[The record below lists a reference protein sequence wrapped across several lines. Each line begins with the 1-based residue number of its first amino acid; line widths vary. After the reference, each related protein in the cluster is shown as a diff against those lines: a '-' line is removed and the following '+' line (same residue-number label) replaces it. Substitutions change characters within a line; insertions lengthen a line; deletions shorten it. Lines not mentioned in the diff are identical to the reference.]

1 MHIRKFTFTF
11 VLAVFI
17 FIALSVYAQEGVQ
30 NLAIVANGLR
40 KPEAGIFPS
49 LSIVNLDEPNL
60 KKAVENEIIPL
71 GFVIPSELVIPSDLE
86 VQGNLLYVLIQ
97 EQDPFFDPRGG
108 SIEIINLLTRSHVGS
123 IPIDADTTPKQI
135 VLVPPSKAYVTG
147 LYSNVIHVVD
157 LNQKSVV
164 KRIPCGP
171 APDGITILNGKA
183 YVANSAYVKEPGT
196 WNVSYDN
203 TSNVTIIDIETDT
216 VLKTIPMPM
225 NTNGIASDGVSRII
239 AVSAGIGAW
248 NPQGPVPATVVFID
262 AVTDEIEKTIELDG
276 GAGGP
281 AIDSMNRVFISSGG
295 LLVYDLISDVWTH
308 DADNPLTDLGGVGAI
323 DQNDNLYITQADWTG
338 GRTDKLHVVAP
349 DGTLLNTYGV
359 GPGASLVAVAQAQ
372 SIGVVAANVNHDGVV
387 NILDLV
393 IVATNFGQTGRNL
406 QGDVNRDG
414 IIDVLDLVR
423 IARYFGQDVN

>member
-11 VLAVFI
+11 VLAVFV
-17 FIALSVYAQEGVQ
+17 FLALSVYAQEGVQ

-40 KPEAGIFPS
+40 KPEAGISPS

-71 GFVIPSELVIPSDLE
+71 GLVIPSDLE
-86 VQGNLLYVLIQ
+86 VQGNLLYVLLQ
-97 EQDPFFDPRGG
+97 EPDPFFDPRGG
-108 SIEIINLLTRSHVGS
+108 SIEIVNLLTRSHVGS

-135 VLVPPSKAYVTG
+135 ALMPPSKAYVTG

-171 APDGITILNGKA
+171 MPDGITILNGKA

-196 WNVSYDN
+196 WNVSYDD

-216 VLKTIPMPM
+216 VLKTIPMPI

-248 NPQGPVPATVVFID
+248 NPQGPIPGTVVFID

-295 LLVYDLISDVWTH
+295 LLVYDLISDAWTH
-308 DADNPLTDLGGVGAI
+308 DADRPLTDLGGVGAI

-338 GRTDKLHVVAP
+338 GRQDKLHVVAP

-393 IVATNFGQTGRNL
+393 IVASNFGQTGRNL

>member
-11 VLAVFI
+11 VLTIFI
-17 FIALSVYAQEGVQ
+17 FVALSVYAQEAEH
-30 NLAIVANGLR
+30 LAIVANGLR
-40 KPEAGIFPS
+40 KPEAGISPS
-49 LSIVNLDEPNL
+49 LSIVNLNEPNL
-60 KKAVENEIIPL
+60 RKAVENEIIPL
-71 GFVIPSELVIPSDLE
+71 GLVIPSDLE
-86 VQGNLLYVLIQ
+86 VQGNLLYVLLQ
-97 EQDPFFDPRGG
+97 EPDPFFDPRGG

-123 IPIDADTTPKQI
+123 ILIDSDTTPKQI
-135 VLVPPSKAYVTG
+135 ALIPPSKAYVTG

-171 APDGITILNGKA
+171 MPDGITILNGKA

-196 WNVSYDN
+196 WNVSYDD
-203 TSNVTIIDIETDT
+203 TSNVTVIDIETDT
-216 VLKTIPMPM
+216 VLKTIPMPI

-239 AVSAGIGAW
+239 AVSAGIGGW
-248 NPQGPVPATVVFID
+248 NPQGPISGTVVFID

-281 AIDSMNRVFISSGG
+281 VIDSMKRVFISSGG
-295 LLVYDLISDVWTH
+295 LLVYDLVSDAWTH
-308 DADNPLTDLGGVGAI
+308 DTDNPLTDLGGVGAI
-323 DQNDNLYITQADWTG
+323 DHSGNLYITRADWTG
-338 GRTDKLHVVAP
+338 GRQDKLHVVAP

-359 GPGASLVAVAQAQ
+359 GPGAGPVTLAQVQ
-372 SIGVVAANVNHDGVV
+372 SVGIATANVNHDGVV

-393 IVATNFGQTGRNL
+393 LVASNFGQRGRNL

-414 IIDVLDLVR
+414 IIDVFDLVR
-423 IARYFGQDVN
+423 IAKYFGQDVN

>member
-17 FIALSVYAQEGVQ
+17 FVTLSVYAQETE

-40 KPEAGIFPS
+40 KPEASILPS

-60 KKAVENEIIPL
+60 RQAVENEIIPL
-71 GFVIPSELVIPSDLE
+71 GFVIPTDLE
-86 VQGNLLYVLIQ
+86 VQGNLLYVLLQ
-97 EQDPFFDPRGG
+97 EPDPNFDPRGG
-108 SIEIINLLTRSHVGS
+108 SIEIINLLTRSNVGS
-123 IPIDADTTPKQI
+123 IPIDSDTTPKQI
-135 VLVPPSKAYVTG
+135 ALIPPSKAYVTG

-171 APDGITILNGKA
+171 MPDGITILNGKA
-183 YVANSAYVKEPGT
+183 YVANSAYFKEPGT
-196 WNVSYDN
+196 WNVSYED

-216 VLKTIPMPM
+216 VIKTIPMPI
-225 NTNGIASDGVSRII
+225 NTNGITSDGVSTVV

-248 NPQGPVPATVVFID
+248 NPQGPVPGTIVFID

-276 GAGGP
+276 RAGGP
-281 AIDSMNRVFISSGG
+281 TIDSMKRLFISSGG
-295 LLVYDLISDVWTH
+295 LLVYDLVSEAWTH
-308 DADNPLTDLGGVGAI
+308 DADNPFTDLGGVGAI
-323 DQNDNLYITQADWTG
+323 DQSDNLYITNADWTG
-338 GRTDKLHVVAP
+338 GRQDKLHVAAP

-359 GPGASLVAVAQAQ
+359 GPGASLVTVAQVQA
-372 SIGVVAANVNHDGVV
+372 IGVATANVNHDGVV

-393 IVATNFGQTGRNL
+393 LVASNFGQTGRNL

-414 IIDVLDLVR
+414 IIDVFDLVR
-423 IARYFGQDVN
+423 IAKYFGQDIN